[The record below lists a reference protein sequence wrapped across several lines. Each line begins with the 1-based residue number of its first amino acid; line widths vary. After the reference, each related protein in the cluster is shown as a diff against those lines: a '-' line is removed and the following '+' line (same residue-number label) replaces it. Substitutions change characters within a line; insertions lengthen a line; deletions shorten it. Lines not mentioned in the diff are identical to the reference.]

1 VSLEFRVLG
10 PLEALADG
18 TPAKLGGS
26 RPRAVLAVLLLHSS
40 QVVSTSRLI
49 DEVWAEDPPD
59 TAANVL
65 QGYVSQLRKELGR
78 DTIETREPGYLLRV
92 DHDSLDLNRFERLVS
107 DGTELL
113 ERGRTEDAAVLLQES
128 LALWRGPALADVAD
142 EGVLRQAAARLD
154 ELRLVALERR
164 IEADLA
170 CGRHADLVG
179 ELEELAAEYPLRERP
194 RALQMLALYR
204 CGRQADA
211 LAAYRAAREKFVDE
225 LGIEP
230 GSELQ
235 ELERAIL
242 QHDRSLD
249 LEPSRRRQ
257 PALGARTVLVAALE
271 LEAAASLLA
280 LAESLANVGGPR
292 ELVLAATVANA
303 GELATASAHLRTL
316 REGLVTR
323 DVEARAAAFTS
334 VMPGADLSR
343 LALEQEAELL
353 LVDAPDRL
361 LEDGRLLT
369 LLDDAPCDVAVLV
382 DGKTGGEAVIVPFA
396 GAEHDWSAVEL
407 GAWFALGTELPL
419 VLAGASS
426 GTEGGDASRV
436 LASAS
441 LAVQRAFGVH
451 AEPLLVEPTAEA
463 LVEATR
469 NAALVVVGLTDRWR
483 REGIGHARAALAA
496 SPHHPTLIVR
506 RGLRPGGLGPRSS
519 ETRFTWTVGPSSST

>member
-1 VSLEFRVLG
+1 MSLEFRVLG

-26 RPRAVLAVLLLHSS
+26 RPRAVLAVLLLHSG

-92 DHDSLDLNRFERLVS
+92 DHDSLDLHRFERLVS

-170 CGRHADLVG
+170 CGRHAELVG
-179 ELEELAAEYPLRERP
+179 ELEALAAEYPLRERP

-211 LAAYRAAREKFVDE
+211 LAAYRVARATLVDE

-230 GSELQ
+230 GAQLQ

-242 QHDRSLD
+242 QHDPALD
-249 LEPSRRRQ
+249 LEPPRRRESMSR
-257 PALGARTVLVAALE
+257 ARTILVAALE
-271 LEAAASLLA
+271 LEAARTLLP
-280 LAESLANVGGPR
+280 LAEPLARIAGPR
-292 ELVLAATVANA
+292 EIVLASTVADA
-303 GELATASAHLRTL
+303 TELATASAYLRTL
-316 REGLVTR
+316 REEFTARNL
-323 DVEARAAAFTS
+323 DVRAAAFTS
-334 VMPGADLSR
+334 VMPGTDLSR
-343 LALEQEAELL
+343 LAAEQEAELV

-369 LLDDAPCDVAVLV
+369 LLEDAPCDVAVLV
-382 DGKTGGEAVIVPFA
+382 GGAYGGDAVVVPFT
-396 GAEHDWSAVEL
+396 GAEHEWSAIEL

-426 GTEGGDASRV
+426 GAGGSDASRV

-463 LVEATR
+463 LVAATQG
-469 NAALVVVGLTDRWR
+469 AALVVVGLTDRWR

-496 SPHHPTLIVR
+496 SPHHPTLLVR

-519 ETRFTWTVGPSSST
+519 ETRFTWTVGPSG

>member
-1 VSLEFRVLG
+1 
-10 PLEALADG
+10 
-18 TPAKLGGS
+18 
-26 RPRAVLAVLLLHSS
+26 VLAVLLLHSG

-49 DEVWAEDPPD
+49 DEVWAEAPPE
-59 TAANVL
+59 TAANIL
-65 QGYVSQLRKELGR
+65 QGYVSQLRKGLGR

-92 DHDSLDLNRFERLVS
+92 DHDSLDLHRFERLAS

-113 ERGRTEDAAVLLQES
+113 ERGRAEDAAVLLRES

-142 EGVLRQAAARLD
+142 DGILTQAAARLD
-154 ELRLVALERR
+154 ELRLAALERR
-164 IEADLA
+164 IEADLV
-170 CGRHADLVG
+170 CGRHAELVG
-179 ELEELAAEYPLRERP
+179 ELEELAAQHPLRERP

-211 LAAYRAAREKFVDE
+211 LAAYRMARGTLVDE

-242 QHDRSLD
+242 QHDPS
-249 LEPSRRRQ
+249 LEPARGHK
-257 PALGARTVLVAALE
+257 PAQGARTVLVAALE

-280 LAESLANVGGPR
+280 LAEPLASVGGPR

-303 GELATASAHLRTL
+303 DELATASAHLRAL

-323 DVEARAAAFTS
+323 GVDARAAAFTS

-343 LALEQEAELL
+343 LAAEQEAELL

-361 LEDGRLLT
+361 LEDSRLLA
-369 LLDDAPCDVAVLV
+369 LLEESPCDVAVLV
-382 DGKTGGEAVIVPFA
+382 DGEAGREPVIVAFA

-407 GAWFALGTELPL
+407 GAWFALGAGKPL
-419 VLAGASS
+419 RLAGASTGS
-426 GTEGGDASRV
+426 GGGDASRL

-451 AEPLLVEPTAEA
+451 AEPMLVEPTPTA
-463 LVEATR
+463 LLEATR
-469 NAALVVVGLTDRWR
+469 DAALVVVGLTDRWR
-483 REGIGHARAALAA
+483 RDGIGHARAALAA
-496 SPHHPTLIVR
+496 SPHHPTLLVR
-506 RGLRPGGLGPRSS
+506 RGLRPSGLGPRSS
-519 ETRFTWTVGPSSST
+519 QTRFTWTIGPGGL